1 MESYHLWT
9 EFLIFPFKLCLYV
22 CLMCEHM
29 RTSENNYKELILAC
43 CLYMISGDQTQVS
56 NFVQQAPFLTE
67 LPLWPRTSVLKIKK
81 NLWMDNGG
89 GCLLSVDL
97 TTLGLG

>member
-1 MESYHLWT
+1 M
-9 EFLIFPFKLCLYV
+9 CLHV

-43 CLYMISGDQTQVS
+43 YLYMVSEDQIQVS
-56 NFVQQAPFLTE
+56 SFVQQAPFLTE

-81 NLWMDNGG
+81 K
-89 GCLLSVDL
+89 SVDGQWRWL
-97 TTLGLG
+97 PIISGLDNTGPRLRNALGGH